1 MKKERW
7 ISWLWLSGLL
17 LLSSCEK
24 NIDIDYR
31 QVDPI
36 YVVEASVTDTGMQ
49 ARVSQTQ
56 AMDNNISQGV
66 TGAEVTITG
75 SDGTEVELVATKN
88 GWYQSKAKGTPGVTY
103 QIDVEVDGQHFTS
116 TAIMQRAPKINKF
129 HFIWKELMSE
139 RFLVGELLFQ
149 DIPNEDNWYFSHI
162 YRNNIGYRW
171 AVKRDDTGP
180 NKELQQLFTIARE
193 GSDDK
198 DMLVDGD
205 VLRIE
210 LSAVDQ
216 RVYDYLY
223 SMQIMDNTGTNP
235 IAHFSGGCLGYFS
248 AYTEVIIYHVFH
260 LEDVEEEEK
269 S

>member
-1 MKKERW
+1 MKKVGY
-7 ISWLWLSGLL
+7 ISWLWLLGLL
-17 LLSSCEK
+17 VFSGCEK
-24 NIDIDYR
+24 DIDIDYR
-31 QVDPI
+31 KADPL
-36 YVVEASVTDTGMQ
+36 YVVEAAVTDAGMQ

-56 AMDNNISQGV
+56 AMDDNSTVGV
-66 TGAEVTITG
+66 TGAQVTITG
-75 SDGTEVELVATKN
+75 SDGSREVLEPAKN
-88 GWYQSKAKGTPGVTY
+88 GWYLSNSRGIVGVTY
-103 QIDVEVDGQHFTS
+103 QIDVLVGGQHFTS
-116 TAIMQRAPKINKF
+116 TSVMQRAPKVNKF
-129 HFIWKELMSE
+129 HFIWKEMMNQ

-193 GSDDK
+193 GSDDQ
-198 DMLVDGD
+198 DMLKDGD
-205 VLRIE
+205 LLRIE
-210 LSAVDQ
+210 LSAVDE

-235 IAHFSGGCLGYFS
+235 IANFSGGCLGYFS
-248 AYTEVIIYHVFH
+248 AYTEVVIYHIFH

-269 S
+269 